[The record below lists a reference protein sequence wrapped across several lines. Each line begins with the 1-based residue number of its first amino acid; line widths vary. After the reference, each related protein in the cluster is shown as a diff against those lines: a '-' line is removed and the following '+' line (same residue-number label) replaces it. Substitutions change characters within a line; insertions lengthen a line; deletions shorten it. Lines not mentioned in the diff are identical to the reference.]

1 MNKNKCILCFKKD
14 RKMKE
19 ERIAGLV
26 NLILDYTIENKMSAR
41 EVDKCIEHVKEVY
54 YTDALIKR

>member
-1 MNKNKCILCFKKD
+1 MNKNQCTLCFKKD